1 MTAKI
6 INLLKN
12 SQLFIN
18 ISKKVNNVLKNNL
31 LVISSIIIFLLLTI
45 IYIEL
50 RFVDVFFLDGLMM
63 VPIVYKYFRH
73 ILTLK
78 DIIQQWGEHRL
89 IGYSLIYLANAII
102 FKLNLKIEAYI
113 FMLVYLLNTIIIYIN
128 YKNLFEK
135 KFSKRF
141 KLLIQISYLPIVFF
155 TFSLVHPVGHFMTTQ
170 FVIGTLMFVILSIY
184 FNQICIGKE
193 KKYTTLILMGLTT
206 IYVFIFSG
214 AYFGGALFSFLTCL
228 FFYLIVNKN
237 KKTNLRLVIPVLYF
251 LIIIAFYIYL
261 TLANIKGVG
270 GFSDKVIWFFGNFI
284 ETFKSLLAGLSS
296 TVLDQN
302 TYMERLKNNGILLFI
317 NGSILFLL
325 GAWSIIRYIKM
336 KMYKITYWPLIL
348 ISYTVGA
355 ILTIR
360 LGRVSGGWE
369 WPTNMWYTFH
379 YYFYLIGIF
388 WIINFDIL
396 KSIDQ
401 KRKISPS
408 FFYSNKKN
416 LIYLVFVGYILIIQ
430 LISNFFQVRRAFSE
444 RNYYEARRQAMLFPD
459 DQSIDLL
466 LWTREESKKAIK
478 IMKKY
483 HLSVFRKDLNEL
495 LYKGDLVKLSGWYGD
510 GWIGKSSRLIVRNK
524 NKNKMNL
531 KIRIPDEILNKIYKN
546 SIWVTLFIDDKI
558 IKKTLLTNETFKNES
573 TNISL
578 NIPKDK
584 QFILKINLDKSY
596 IPAEKKISADL
607 RELGIIITQIKFE

>member
-12 SQLFIN
+12 NQIFIN
-18 ISKKVNNVLKNNL
+18 IRKKVNNVLKNNL
-31 LVISSIIIFLLLTI
+31 LVISSIIIFLFLTI

-63 VPIVYKYFRH
+63 VPIVDKYFRH
-73 ILTLK
+73 ILSFK
-78 DIIQQWGEHRL
+78 DIVQQWGEHRL
-89 IGYSLIYLANAII
+89 IGYSLIYLTNAIV

-135 KFSKRF
+135 QFSKRL

-170 FVIGTLMFVILSIY
+170 FVVGTLIFIISSIY
-184 FNQICIGKE
+184 FNQICLNQEE
-193 KKYTTLILMGLTT
+193 KYSSLIFMGLIT

-228 FFYLIVNKN
+228 LFYLIVNKKRKLN
-237 KKTNLRLVIPVLYF
+237 FKLIITIFYF
-251 LIIIAFYIYL
+251 LIIIAAYLYL
-261 TLANIKGVG
+261 TPTNIQGVG
-270 GFSDKVIWFFGNFI
+270 EFSDKITWFFGNSI
-284 ETFKSLLAGLSS
+284 ETFKSLIAGLSS

-302 TYMERLKNNGILLFI
+302 TYMERLKNNGILLFA

-325 GAWSIIRYIKM
+325 GIWSIVRYIKL
-336 KMYKITYWPLIL
+336 KMYKVTYLPLIL
-348 ISYTVGA
+348 ISYNVGA

-360 LGRVSGGWE
+360 LGRVNGGWE

-388 WIINFDIL
+388 WIINFDIF
-396 KSIDQ
+396 KTIGQ
-401 KRKISPS
+401 KRKISLS
-408 FFYSNKKN
+408 TFYSNKKI
-416 LIYLVFVGYILIIQ
+416 LIYLIFVGYIFIIQ
-430 LISNFFQVRRAFSE
+430 MISNFFQVRRAFSE
-444 RNYYEARRQAMLFPD
+444 HHYYEARRQVMLFPD
-459 DQSIDLL
+459 DQSLDLL
-466 LWTREESKKAIK
+466 LWTRNESKKAIK

-483 HLSVFRKDLNEL
+483 HLSVFRKDLSE

-510 GWIGKSSRLIVRNK
+510 GWIAKSSRLIVRNK

-531 KIRIPDEILNKIYKN
+531 EIRIPNEILNKIYKN
-546 SIWVTLFIDDKI
+546 SILVTLFIDDRV

-578 NIPKDK
+578 NIPKNK
-584 QFILKINLDKSY
+584 QFILKINLEKSF
-596 IPAEKKISADL
+596 IPANEKISPDL
-607 RELGIIITQIKFE
+607 RELGMIISEIKFE